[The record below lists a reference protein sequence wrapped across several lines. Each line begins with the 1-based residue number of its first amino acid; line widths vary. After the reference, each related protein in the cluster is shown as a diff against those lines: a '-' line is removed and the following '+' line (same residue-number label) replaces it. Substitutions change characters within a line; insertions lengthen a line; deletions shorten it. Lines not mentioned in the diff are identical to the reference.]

1 MVHDLHGVI
10 YFVESVIKLGLSD
23 DQRRSNVENGCANP
37 HEDAILN
44 KSLLEGDNLRRIRVL
59 ELSLDQL
66 TILPN

>member
-10 YFVESVIKLGLSD
+10 YFVECVIQLGLCD
-23 DQRRSNVENGCANP
+23 DQRRSNVKDRCADP

-44 KSLLEGDNLRRIRVL
+44 KSLLEGDNFRRIRVL

-66 TILPN
+66 TILSD